1 MTPTPEPLQAVA
13 LTRAF
18 RTPATAN
25 LLPDPNPRLSPN
37 EVRLLYARQYPALVN
52 ASVEGP
58 LEQEGV
64 QIYTFTEQVG
74 KKG

>member
-1 MTPTPEPLQAVA
+1 MTPTPDPLHAVA

-18 RTPATAN
+18 RTPATAD

-64 QIYTFTEQVG
+64 QVYTFTEQVG